1 MSMRM
6 GAAVLAA
13 LLTGVALAQFPQPGG
28 GPPGGFGGGD
38 RGGDRGGFGRGG
50 FGGPGGGNFDPSQFA
65 GMAFD
70 RASNGKPTITISE
83 YTSRMDPEASKKLG
97 EWASKKGIT
106 SGQVTR
112 DQFSE
117 FFKERMAERMSQGGG
132 MSFRMSGGPGGGPPG
147 SPTSGSD
154 PGAQPGGGPTGPG
167 GMDPEAFAKQRF
179 EQYDTNKDGQLDPTE
194 AEASSRLRESYKEVD
209 TDRNGL
215 ISLAEYTQYIRMR
228 FASGGP
234 GGNPNDPNANPWGQP
249 GFYVPVVPEQKKVAV
264 YRFGSLPKDLP
275 EWFSKIDAD
284 KDAQVGL
291 YEWRKAGRDLAEFR
305 SFDLNGDGFI
315 TVDEGLLPSKIAA
328 RKKDMMLDPN
338 ATAST
343 GGKPGGDSSRMRGGP
358 GGDRPDRGGFG
369 RPDRG
374 SFGRPD
380 SGSSDRPSKPE
391 KPDRGSFGKSDS
403 SSSDRPSKS
412 DRPEKP
418 SKGDRME
425 MKKDRGGKN

>member
-1 MSMRM
+1 
-6 GAAVLAA
+6 
-13 LLTGVALAQFPQPGG
+13 
-28 GPPGGFGGGD
+28 
-38 RGGDRGGFGRGG
+38 
-50 FGGPGGGNFDPSQFA
+50 
-65 GMAFD
+65 MAFD

-132 MSFRMSGGPGGGPPG
+132 MSFRFGGGPGGGPPG

-179 EQYDTNKDGQLDPTE
+179 EQYDTNKDGQLDRTE
-194 AEASSRLRESYKEVD
+194 AEASNRLRDSFQEVD
-209 TDRNGL
+209 SDRNGL
-215 ISLAEYTQYIRMR
+215 VSLAEYTQYIRVR
-228 FASGGP
+228 FANGGPGGP

-275 EWFSKIDAD
+275 EWFSKLDSD
-284 KDAQVGL
+284 KDAQIGL

-328 RKKDMMLDPN
+328 RKKEMMLDPN
-338 ATAST
+338 ATVSSGANA
-343 GGKPGGDSSRMRGGP
+343 GGDSSRMRGGP
-358 GGDRPDRGGFG
+358 GGSGGDRPKWGGFG

-374 SFGRPD
+374 SSGRSE
-380 SGSSDRPSKPE
+380 SGSSDRPSKSDQS
-391 KPDRGSFGKSDS
+391 DRGS
-403 SSSDRPSKS
+403 S

-418 SKGDRME
+418 SKADRME

>member
-132 MSFRMSGGPGGGPPG
+132 MSFRFGGGPPG

-228 FASGGP
+228 FASGGPGGP

-328 RKKDMMLDPN
+328 RKKEMMLDPN
-338 ATAST
+338 ATVSV
-343 GGKPGGDSSRMRGGP
+343 GGNGGGDSSRMRGGP

-380 SGSSDRPSKPE
+380 SGSSDRPSKSE

-403 SSSDRPSKS
+403 SSSDRPSKF

>member
-1 MSMRM
+1 MSTRM

-13 LLTGVALAQFPQPGG
+13 LMAGFALAQFP
-28 GPPGGFGGGD
+28 PPGGDRGGFG
-38 RGGDRGGFGRGG
+38 GGDRGGFGRGG

-70 RASNGKPTITISE
+70 RAANGKPTITISE

-97 EWASKKGIT
+97 EWASRKGIT

-117 FFKERMAERMSQGGG
+117 FFKERMAERMAQGGG

-147 SPTSGSD
+147 STTSGTD

-179 EQYDTNKDGQLDPTE
+179 EQYDTNKDGQLDQTE
-194 AEASSRLRESYKEVD
+194 AQASSRLRDSFQEVD

-215 ISLAEYTQYIRMR
+215 VSLAEYTQYIRVR
-228 FASGGP
+228 FANGGPGGP
-234 GGNPNDPNANPWGQP
+234 GGNPGDPNSNPWGQP

-264 YRFGSLPKDLP
+264 YRFGALPKDLP
-275 EWFSKIDAD
+275 DWFSKIDSD
-284 KDAQVGL
+284 KDAQIGL

-328 RKKDMMLDPN
+328 RKKEMALDPN

-343 GGKPGGDSSRMRGGP
+343 GGNGSGDSSRMRGGP

-374 SFGRPD
+374 GFGKPD
-380 SGSSDRPSKPE
+380 SG
-391 KPDRGSFGKSDS
+391 
-403 SSSDRPSKS
+403 SSDRPSKS

-418 SKGDRME
+418 SKSERME
-425 MKKDRGGKN
+425 MKKDRANAK

>member
-1 MSMRM
+1 MSMRL

-13 LLTGVALAQFPQPGG
+13 LLSGVALAQFPQPGG
-28 GPPGGFGGGD
+28 GPPGGFGGG
-38 RGGDRGGFGRGG
+38 GFGRGG
-50 FGGPGGGNFDPSQFA
+50 FGGPGGGSFDPSQFA

-70 RASNGKPTITISE
+70 RAANGKSTITISE
-83 YTSRMDPEASKKLG
+83 YTSRMDPEASKRLG

-112 DQFSE
+112 EQFSE
-117 FFKERMAERMSQGGG
+117 FFKERMAERMAQGGG

-147 SPTSGSD
+147 ATSTGSD
-154 PGAQPGGGPTGPG
+154 PGAQPGGGPTAPG

-179 EQYDTNKDGQLDPTE
+179 EQYDTNKDGQLDATE
-194 AEASSRLRESYKEVD
+194 AQASNRLRDSFQEVD
-209 TDRNGL
+209 ADHNGL

-228 FASGGP
+228 FANGGP
-234 GGNPNDPNANPWGQP
+234 GGNPGDPGFNPWGQP
-249 GFYVPVVPEQKKVAV
+249 GFMVPVPEQKKVAV
-264 YRFGSLPKDLP
+264 YRFGALPKDLP
-275 EWFSKIDAD
+275 DWFSKIDAD

-328 RKKDMMLDPN
+328 RKKEMAFDPT

-343 GGKPGGDSSRMRGGP
+343 SGNGGGDSFRMRGGP

-369 RPDRG
+369 KPDRG
-374 SFGRPD
+374 GSSKPD
-380 SGSSDRPSKPE
+380 AGSSDRPSKP
-391 KPDRGSFGKSDS
+391 
-403 SSSDRPSKS
+403 
-412 DRPEKP
+412 DRPEKL
-418 SKGDRME
+418 SKAERLE
-425 MKKDRGGKN
+425 MKRDRANAK